1 MCVFW
6 GAVLGSAVTGMFN
19 QSSANKQMDFQK
31 DMSDTAHQREVDD
44 LRKAGLNPILS
55 ATGGSGASTP
65 IGAKAEL
72 ENPIPNVNAA
82 RALDLQNKSV
92 ESQISLNS
100 ASATEKNALAAK
112 ATEETKNYSVQRDLM
127 VKQSAQTEMDTLR
140 SQAQTEAT
148 RLGMRLTEKQIAELD
163 ARIES
168 LRSGIELTLEKINT
182 EHAIQANS
190 YASAQQHYS
199 ASKREDATTRSIK
212 QDVNLKSNREAVE
225 LRDTEMNG
233 FRALVSRWVRAFK
246 GE

>member
-1 MCVFW
+1 
-6 GAVLGSAVTGMFN
+6 
-19 QSSANKQMDFQK
+19 MDFQER
-31 DMSDTAHQREVDD
+31 MSSTAHQREVED

-65 IGAKAEL
+65 QGAKAEL
-72 ENPIPNVNAA
+72 DNPIPNVNAA

-92 ESQISLNS
+92 ESQITLNS

-112 ATEETKNYSVQRDLM
+112 AIEETKNYTVQRDLM
-127 VKQSAQTEMDTLR
+127 VKQSAQVEMDTLR

-148 RLGMRLTEKQIAELD
+148 HLGMKLTDKQILELD

-199 ASKREDATTRSIK
+199 TSKREDATTRNIQ
-212 QDVNLKSNREAVE
+212 QDTNMKANREAIE